1 MFIDEAEILVRAGRG
16 GDGCI
21 SFRREKFVPKGGPD
35 GGDGGDGGDVV
46 VITDPNLHTLLHFR
60 HETRYIAGSGRPGQG
75 KQMSGRRGEDIIL
88 RVPVGTVIS
97 EGGKIHRPEL
107 SDQSDDS
114 ETPRELS
121 STASSLM
128 EIGGPFLLD
137 LTVAGQSSFLARGGR
152 GGKGNVHFKSATR
165 RAPRI
170 ATDGTEGEER
180 SLRLTLK
187 LLADVGL
194 VGLPNVG
201 KSTLLRR
208 VSNAHPRVGDFP
220 FTTLQP
226 NLGIVQV
233 GDYDSLVLADL
244 PGLIEGASEGKGL
257 GFRFLRHVER
267 SRVLCFLI
275 DSLSTDPRADLEVLE
290 GELRTFSPALLQRPR
305 VVCYSRGDLVG
316 GADLPPLADE
326 QGPTFSAHTG
336 EGIEELLRR
345 LSELVRQVRA
355 TEAPAGLEPEE
366 IEHLTA
372 DSAPREHRDPG
383 GAGDGPDGAPRSDE
397 FFLDRLLRG
406 DALGPKPWPRE
417 FRLSRGEP
425 SESPAESTGSAR

>member
-60 HETRYIAGSGRPGQG
+60 HETRFIAGSGRPGQG

-97 EGGKIHRPEL
+97 EGGRIHRPEESGASED
-107 SDQSDDS
+107 SDES
-114 ETPRELS
+114 ETPQDLPSARS
-121 STASSLM
+121 GQI

-305 VVCYSRGDLVG
+305 LVCYSRGDLVG
-316 GADLPPLADE
+316 GADLPPLTDE

-366 IEHLTA
+366 IEQLTA
-372 DSAPREHRDPG
+372 GSAPRADRAPG
-383 GAGDGPDGAPRSDE
+383 DAGEETKREPRSDE
-397 FFLDRLLRG
+397 FFLDRLQRG
-406 DALGPKPWPRE
+406 DPLGPKPWPRE
-417 FRLSRGEP
+417 FRLSRGAP
-425 SESPAESTGSAR
+425 SESTGSAR

>member
-60 HETRYIAGSGRPGQG
+60 HETRFIAGSGRPGQG
-75 KQMSGRRGEDIIL
+75 KQMSGRRGEDIVL

-97 EGGKIHRPEL
+97 EGGKIHRAEA
-107 SDQSDDS
+107 SD
-114 ETPRELS
+114 ETETQQEESGAR
-121 STASSLM
+121 STQA

-137 LTVAGQSSFLARGGR
+137 LTVAGQNSFLARGGR

-275 DSLSTDPRADLEVLE
+275 DSLSTDPQADLEVLE

-316 GADLPPLADE
+316 GAELPALTDE

-366 IEHLTA
+366 IEQLTA
-372 DSAPREHRDPG
+372 DRMPRADR
-383 GAGDGPDGAPRSDE
+383 ASGDDRHESDGEPASDE

-417 FRLSRGEP
+417 FRLSRGAP
-425 SESPAESTGSAR
+425 SESSEPAESAR